1 MKMGTRVRS
10 LFALIIAMLL
20 MIGTIGCNASDQTS
34 NTNTEQATDKS
45 NDENNAES
53 KTFPVTIT
61 DGIGQTITL
70 EKAPERI
77 VSLIPSN
84 TEIIY
89 ALGYGDKI
97 IGVTDLDNYPEEVL
111 NKEKVG
117 GMELNL
123 EKIISL
129 NPDLVLAN
137 EWHKN
142 GAVDVVAKL
151 QEAGITVLVVKD
163 ATSLEEVYETIRLL
177 GQVTGMNGKAE
188 EVVATMKDRY
198 AAIVEKA
205 KEIKDS
211 DKKSVWVEISPPPEL
226 YTTGKGTFMH
236 ELIEAVGAVNVA
248 GEQEG
253 WPMLTEEQ
261 VVASNP
267 DVILLTYNYVDNAV
281 ESTLTR
287 SGWEE
292 VTAIKE
298 KQVYL
303 INGDTISR
311 PGPRLMD
318 ALEEIAK
325 TVYPDVYK

>member
-1 MKMGTRVRS
+1 MKKGNQIRS

-34 NTNTEQATDKS
+34 ESNTDQETGQS
-45 NDENNAES
+45 NYENNAES
-53 KTFPVTIT
+53 NTFPVTIT

-89 ALGYGDKI
+89 ALGYGEKI
-97 IGVTDLDNYPEEVL
+97 IGVTDLDNYPEDVL

-151 QEAGITVLVVKD
+151 QEAGITVIVVKD

-177 GQVTGMNGKAE
+177 GQVIGMNGKAE
-188 EVVATMKDRY
+188 EVVATMNDRY

-205 KEIKDS
+205 KGIKDS

-261 VVASNP
+261 VVGSNP
-267 DVILLTYNYVDNAV
+267 DVILLTYNYVDKAV

-298 KQVYL
+298 KRVYL

-325 TVYPDVYK
+325 KVYPDVYK